1 MDQNL
6 INMLLWYGGIG
17 SAIIGL
23 IIMILNIRGKGETLP
38 DTTRESVSQKKFLL
52 LCWIIF
58 IALAVIMTIIIGFM
72 PGKKGIR
79 GALASG
85 VMGFFIPVFLA
96 SMDSLGLRNLKE
108 KAEGSLFLFSSLPI
122 GGIGLSLLYAGFVT
136 AFYGIRAVNLWIAF
150 IIGAALGLYLLRMAA
165 NHVQFSRYRSVATK
179 IESVMYIIMA
189 VLISTIMAGYHFTN
203 HLSKVYIP
211 LLLLMALYVITLISC
226 APCSYKKNNKTMNII
241 PAQSAIFL
249 ILFLGVVVFII
260 NKFNVKVDYSYPII
274 CGAIT
279 SALFIILLHN
289 SSSSVKG
296 VDLSTGALAVMLL
309 IGGLWF
315 SYKWALGFGMTLYSI
330 GLLSIATIIVPHRS
344 FETRIVSKERL
355 EMAIKPDV
363 SSHIKGEPFQ
373 SAEKDT
379 LLQGETGE
387 KEEGNKDEDKQ
398 EKTEAKNKPGVYD
411 ADVDSEMTWAKLF
424 NRGICLAGLFTIIIG
439 LFRILMQSTNL
450 LTLGIDISFGDVMIA
465 LLIGVLL
472 PLVFEGFNLAG
483 PNIFFRDKPD
493 GILKGILRYFAA
505 LVVLAISVVSVGIL
519 FKLDGLGAFIVGMS
533 ITSLIGV
540 FAFFSQKKDM
550 GIYRAANSSL
560 WIAGAAVSLFFSK
573 FHDLPDKMTRANKQ
587 HIVILI
593 MVLVII
599 AYVVSYLFNKK
610 REAI

>member
-1 MDQNL
+1 MDHNL

-23 IIMILNIRGKGETLP
+23 IIMILSIRGKGETPP
-38 DTTRESVSQKKFLL
+38 DTTRENASQKQFLL
-52 LCWIIF
+52 FCWIVF

-79 GALASG
+79 GILASG

-96 SMDSLGLRNLKE
+96 SMDSLGLRKLKE
-108 KAEGSLFLFSSLPI
+108 KAEGSLFLFSSLPM

-136 AFYGIRAVNLWIAF
+136 VFYGIRAVNLWVAF
-150 IIGAALGLYLLRMAA
+150 IIGAALGLYLLRIAA
-165 NHVQFSRYRSVATK
+165 NQVQFSRYLSVATK
-179 IESVMYIIMA
+179 VESVMYIVMA
-189 VLISTIMAGYHFTN
+189 VLISTIMAGYHFTT
-203 HLSKVYIP
+203 HLSKVYVP
-211 LLLLMALYVITLISC
+211 LLLLMAVYIITLICC
-226 APCSYKKNNKTMNII
+226 APCSYKKNIKTMNII

-274 CGAIT
+274 CGAVT

-296 VDLSTGALAVMLL
+296 VDLSTGALAALLL

-315 SYKWALGFGMTLYSI
+315 SYKWALGFGMTLYSV
-330 GLLSIATIIVPHRS
+330 GLLSIAAIIVPHRS
-344 FETRIVSKERL
+344 FETRIISKERL
-355 EMAIKPDV
+355 EAIIKPV
-363 SSHIKGEPFQ
+363 ASQEGEPFQ
-373 SAEKDT
+373 PDKKDT
-379 LLQGETGE
+379 LLQGETE
-387 KEEGNKDEDKQ
+387 EIKEGNKDEDEQ
-398 EKTEAKNKPGVYD
+398 EKTEAKNNPGVHD
-411 ADVDSEMTWAKLF
+411 ADVDSVMTWAKLF
-424 NRGICLAGLFTIIIG
+424 NRGICLAGLVTIIIG

-465 LLIGVLL
+465 LLLGVLL

-483 PNIFFRDKPD
+483 PNIFFKDKYD
-493 GILKGILRYFAA
+493 GLSKGILRYFSAI
-505 LVVLAISVVSVGIL
+505 VILAISIAAVGLL

-540 FAFFSQKKDM
+540 FAFFSQKNDM

-560 WIAGAAVSLFFSK
+560 WIAGAATALFLTK

-587 HIVILI
+587 QIVVFI
-593 MVLVII
+593 MVLVMI
-599 AYVVSYLFNKK
+599 AYLVSYLFNKK
-610 REAI
+610 RKAA